1 MNALNITAIAL
12 IILGTL
18 GLVYGNFSYDTKTNA
33 ATLGSIEL
41 SVTERETINVPVWA
55 GVGAIAIGGVLLV
68 VGSRRGG

>member
-12 IILGTL
+12 IVLGTL
-18 GLVYGNFSYDTKTNA
+18 GLVYGSFSFDKQTDT
-33 ATLGSIEL
+33 ATLGPIEL
-41 SVTERETINVPVWA
+41 SVTERETINVPIWV